1 MAIPWD
7 PTQHIQG
14 ISAGVKDAMPGIQ
27 AAIEAGQPGDAN
39 IEAFLNEYTRR
50 RESGEPAE
58 SITTDL
64 IGMLKSGKSPMQ
76 PQQFNNQVPA
86 VGVQDG
92 RPALGPQG
100 GLNTPLSQ
108 PAQGSFNP
116 AVSGQQQPPIQQI
129 SQPQQS
135 GLQSAAF
142 QSGAVNQPT
151 GINAMGG
158 GFGGNTI
165 QGVTPADALA
175 MQQRNAISAKAP
187 EPTYA
192 DSVGDYTDAM
202 GAIGVDA
209 KDANAMLQVKTGTAA
224 PISLNRK
231 PATMETAVNQSPMPK
246 YRTRGEQDREMAN
259 IAKIE
264 SMDSKRAGLNMKALK
279 QEQDAQL
286 KAIKSMIDLRKND
299 ATFMTKVEELA
310 LRTKGMDAEQQRFVV
325 GQFLLA
331 EQNDARNRL
340 YSERTRVAGIS
351 ASRPRAGDNKMPPQ
365 LRDLRDRYF
374 EARGKIGQAHNGGF
388 ARTNPGLMAQHKAD
402 EKKAREDFNKMA
414 QSMGWP
420 PIDENG
426 KIPDNYMQDPEPDFG
441 PE

>member
-27 AAIEAGQPGDAN
+27 AAVESGQSGDAN

-50 RESGEPAE
+50 REAGEPAE

-64 IGMLKSGKSPMQ
+64 LGMLKSGKSPLQQ
-76 PQQFNNQVPA
+76 PQFNNQVPT

-116 AVSGQQQPPIQQI
+116 SVSGQQQPQQGLQAAASQPIQQ
-129 SQPQQS
+129 
-135 GLQSAAF
+135 F

-165 QGVTPADALA
+165 RGVTPADALA
-175 MQQRNAISAKAP
+175 MQQRNAIGAKAP

-231 PATMETAVNQSPMPK
+231 PAAMETAVNQSPMPK

-279 QEQDAQL
+279 QEQDSQL

-299 ATFMTKVEELA
+299 ATFMAKVEELA

-331 EQNDARNRL
+331 EQNAAKNQL

-426 KIPDNYMQDPEPDFG
+426 KIPDTYMQEPEPDFG